1 MGTFS
6 ERFGEELTKLAQ
18 IVETIDNSFL
28 KNGDVEI
35 NVKLN
40 DRDYLNL
47 VQNLGNNI
55 EDKKCI
61 ISIEN
66 INFIFLRR

>member
-6 ERFGEELTKLAQ
+6 ESFGEELTKLDQ